1 VTEAFIL
8 SPTGRQ
14 DMDDIW
20 LYIAKDSPIIADR
33 VEQELIAAMR
43 QIGKYPQSGHFRADL
58 TSKNVRFRS
67 VYSYMIIYDPS
78 TKPVHILHIISSYR
92 DIKKQLD

>member
-1 VTEAFIL
+1 
-8 SPTGRQ
+8 
-14 DMDDIW
+14 MDDIW
-20 LYIAKDSPIIADR
+20 LYIAKDNPVIADR

-43 QIGKYPQSGHFRADL
+43 QIGKYPQSGHLRTDL

-78 TKPVHILHIISSYR
+78 VKPIHILRIISSYR